1 MEHKEEIGILEYND
15 DDFLEAKRKDAILVM
30 SFGTTIATARKRS
43 IEAIVSDIKQR
54 FPDKPVWSAFSSRYV
69 IKKIKEQTGETYL
82 SVEEALTK
90 LKEQGFTRIAMVPVD
105 LFPGREYEHK
115 EDCYYLQRQLF
126 KRVVFGTPLMYWTG
140 QLGAP
145 DDVRE
150 VFEAFRPGIPEL
162 EKGQAVILVGHGTTH
177 WSNDYFLILQ
187 ERIEASGIDN
197 IFVCTIEGT
206 PTVEDMIPRLRKKEY
221 NSAKM
226 TPTSIGGGDL
236 MERTSGEHIS
246 RFVEMPTDEETCL
259 RKFLE
264 LRHYNKVLLMPFMLS
279 AGGHVLKDINGSQPE
294 SCRSLLETAGF
305 EVETYLHGL
314 GENPAM
320 RQLFVKRAE
329 AVVNLLE

>member
-1 MEHKEEIGILEYND
+1 MEHKEEIGILEYD
-15 DDFLEAKRKDAILVM
+15 DDFLEVKRKDAILVM

-206 PTVEDMIPRLRKKEY
+206 LTVEDMIPRLRKKE
-221 NSAKM
+221 
-226 TPTSIGGGDL
+226 
-236 MERTSGEHIS
+236 
-246 RFVEMPTDEETCL
+246 
-259 RKFLE
+259 
-264 LRHYNKVLLMPFMLS
+264 YNKVLLMPFMLS
-279 AGGHVLKDINGSQPE
+279 AGGHVLKDINGNQPE

-314 GENPAM
+314 GESPAM